1 MLHNLSPNQIFT
13 LQNSQI
19 NTLKLFIASLLS
31 VLNAFALKI
40 TATNQEHSQH
50 RRWDEEYFKFSKRQ
64 VGSFRF
70 MILALLSSCVVIE

>member
-19 NTLKLFIASLLS
+19 NTLKLFVASLLS

-40 TATNQEHSQH
+40 TATNQEQSTPPLGRGVFQVFKKT
-50 RRWDEEYFKFSKRQ
+50 RWIISLHDPCTS
-64 VGSFRF
+64 
-70 MILALLSSCVVIE
+70 I